1 MSRDAAVAA
10 VPRPISQVIEI
21 TCAAVGCGG
30 SCGGLGRLPKQ
41 QQNQCAAVLRR
52 LRRGAPH
59 TPYAL
64 RGAFGARLGRINR
77 RAMARANPKACQ
89 LSRPHESLYHTIGWR
104 SYEAT
109 SRLISDLPLV
119 RAVAGELAAAAKV
132 RLR

>member
-30 SCGGLGRLPKQ
+30 SCGSLRRLPKQ
-41 QQNQCAAVLRR
+41 QQNQRAAVVRR

-64 RGAFGARLGRINR
+64 LRRFGARRGRMEAGR
-77 RAMARANPKACQ
+77 YARP
-89 LSRPHESLYHTIGWR
+89 
-104 SYEAT
+104 
-109 SRLISDLPLV
+109 
-119 RAVAGELAAAAKV
+119 
-132 RLR
+132 